1 MRITRA
7 GEYGVRCILYLS
19 SKGVGMG
26 QSQKSTQS
34 NSAGSYF
41 CGAFKRG

>member
-7 GEYGVRCILYLS
+7 GEYVVRCILYLS

-34 NSAGSYF
+34 NSAGSYLSR
-41 CGAFKRG
+41 AFKGG